1 MIRCLSCFNEYEGE
15 DLCPFCGKLPLK
27 QKEPI
32 DLVPGT
38 ILAGRYLIGENV
50 GTGGFGIIYRSFDLK
65 FETVIAVKEYYPRRI
80 VTRAAGTREIIVNSK
95 GREEYEYRK
104 RRFLAEARNM
114 AKLGDNKNIP
124 NVFEYFEENNT
135 AYIVMEFLEGM
146 SLGDMLNAPDYK
158 PDSDFAIYAANEVGN
173 ALIAL
178 HQFGILHRD
187 VAPDNIFICSDRDL
201 KIKLLDLGAARLA
214 DEDEDVVDIVLKP
227 GYSPIEQYID
237 DKKSRRGI
245 DERADIYALGATLYH
260 LLTGVKPDE
269 SSNRKIADNVLPP
282 NEINPEIDEN
292 LSNAIM
298 KAMALEKHLRFN
310 NVKEFLSAINGNR
323 KVVALKTE
331 RRTRKLKQI
340 LLIAMSIL
348 VVVVA
353 AVTLNSYYESK
364 REVAYLPDSSITVWY
379 ISDGNDGKTA
389 AMEYIISDEEAG
401 FVTAFP
407 NVEVELKA
415 FPESEYY
422 VALETAAAI
431 GELPT
436 LFESSNASEE
446 VLSKANDLDEV
457 LISEQAADC
466 YFLDQYDNYYSDHK
480 KMPLAI
486 EVPMVCVINNGHTMI
501 DYSKATFSSLNDFN
515 TDVISLDDDAAY
527 LASLNFDRTEYAPMS
542 DFMDNDANSSA
553 VLVSSTMRINDIRSR
568 LTSYNKS
575 FIYPDTNEV
584 RCTFMYE
591 WSICSANRN
600 NTASAERLLSWM
612 LGNVYQST
620 LMINTAGK
628 GEIPIN
634 KEAYAEKISS
644 IYYAGITG
652 DAYKKF
658 VFKNDEEGEAAD

>member
-1 MIRCLSCFNEYEGE
+1 MIRCLSCFNEYDGAE
-15 DLCPFCGKLPLK
+15 LCPFCGTPPLK

-80 VTRAAGTREIIVNSK
+80 ATRAAGTKDIIVNAK

-146 SLGDMLNAPDYK
+146 TLGDMLNTPDYK
-158 PDSDFAIYAANEVGN
+158 PDCDFAIYAANEVGN

-178 HQFGILHRD
+178 HQYGILHRD

-260 LLTGVKPDE
+260 LLTGIKPDE
-269 SSNRKIADNVLPP
+269 SSNRKIDDNVLPP
-282 NEINPEIDEN
+282 NKVNPEIDEN

-331 RRTRKLKQI
+331 RRNRKLRQV

-348 VVVVA
+348 IVA
-353 AVTLNSYYESK
+353 TVAILLNSYYQSK
-364 REVAYLPDSSITVWY
+364 RKVAYLSDADISVWY
-379 ISDGNDGKTA
+379 ISDGNDDKNA
-389 AMEYIISDEEAG
+389 AMEYIIFDEEDG
-401 FVTAFP
+401 FNAAFP
-407 NVEVELKA
+407 NVNVELKA
-415 FPESEYY
+415 IPEDEYY
-422 VALETAAAI
+422 AALDEASAN

-436 LFESSNASEE
+436 LFESSHASDD
-446 VLSKANDLDEV
+446 VLDKANDLKAV
-457 LISEQAADC
+457 LNSEPAADC
-466 YFLDQYDNYYSDHK
+466 YFLDQYNNFYQNCK

-486 EVPMVCVINNGHTMI
+486 EVPVVCIITNGHTKVNY
-501 DYSKATFSSLNDFN
+501 DKTTFSNLEDFN
-515 TDVISLDDDAAY
+515 TDVISLDESA
-527 LASLNFDRTEYAPMS
+527 ASLAHENFDWDKYASMD
-542 DFMDNDANSSA
+542 DFVNNEFNSSA
-553 VLVSSTMRINDIRSR
+553 VLVSSTMKMIDIKSQIKP
-568 LTSYNKS
+568 YGKS
-575 FIYPDTNEV
+575 FVYPDSDQIKCN
-584 RCTFMYE
+584 FIYE
-591 WSICSANRN
+591 WSICSSKRN
-600 NTASAERLLSWM
+600 ETEAAERLLSWM
-612 LGNVYQST
+612 LGNVYQSA
-620 LMINTAGK
+620 LMINTAGN

-634 KEAYAEKISS
+634 KEAFNTKVLQND
-644 IYYAGITG
+644 YYIGIAG
-652 DAYKKF
+652 DSYRRF
-658 VFKNDEEGEAAD
+658 VFELDEESE